1 MERICSPK
9 SLLLSFV
16 LVSVVGP
23 ALAQD
28 GMKMTFVTPD
38 ALMWKDN
45 PALPKGAQTAVLAGD
60 PTKAG
65 EMFVTR
71 KRFPPNYQVPAH
83 THPYTE
89 SVTVISGS
97 VYLGEGEKL
106 DTEKGTLLKAG
117 SYVLN
122 PAKHAH
128 YGWTKNEEAVVQVQ
142 GIGPAA
148 IDYINPADDPRKT
161 Q

>member
-1 MERICSPK
+1 MCIRK
-9 SLLLSFV
+9 GGLVSFV
-16 LVSVVGP
+16 LIAALVP
-23 ALAQD
+23 ALGQD
-28 GMKMTFVTPD
+28 AMKMTFISPD
-38 ALMWKDN
+38 ELMWKDS
-45 PALPKGAQTAVLAGD
+45 PALPKGAQTAVLVGD

-71 KRFPPNYQVPAH
+71 TRFPAKYQVPAH

-89 SVTVISGS
+89 SVTVMSGS

-122 PAKHAH
+122 PANHAH
-128 YGWTKNEEAVVQVQ
+128 YGWTRDEEAVVQVQ
-142 GIGPAA
+142 GIGPAG

>member
-1 MERICSPK
+1 MLK
-9 SLLLSFV
+9 TVV
-16 LVSVVGP
+16 LVGGLLCLSSPASAQMNSSDLKWGP
-23 ALAQD
+23 A
-28 GMKMTFVTPD
+28 
-38 ALMWKDN
+38 
-45 PALPKGAQTAVLAGD
+45 PAVFPAGAQMAVLSGD

-65 EMFVTR
+65 EMFVART
-71 KRFPPNYQVPAH
+71 RFPPNYQVPAH

-89 SVTVISGS
+89 SVTVMSGS

-142 GIGPAA
+142 GTGPAA